1 MKHQRE
7 NRETKRLKPFNF
19 RKGIFQGKDF
29 RKFRQAMAVEM
40 DSLTITLIVLF
51 GILWIFA
58 SGCIIGV
65 LMGRTVFASSE
76 PPLVDE
82 TTVCTTTTTTTIA
95 STTTTTLE
103 STTTTKEETT
113 TTEEETTEKETTTT
127 TTESTTMKPLTTTT
141 VSSHIITTP
150 PTTVSTTTTTVATA
164 TTVASP
170 VSDGDSSVTTTTTTK
185 QPQLTLLGNFR
196 GTYYRGNGDPC
207 RGGSGRT
214 LINCNVGNG
223 EVKGSVACR
232 YIYANYGYSVNGRT
246 KVYIEVPSY
255 PSMTGWYYVDDCC
268 ASYSVIDFYY
278 NNYSTCPFR
287 NDGVISCKLYI

>member
-1 MKHQRE
+1 
-7 NRETKRLKPFNF
+7 
-19 RKGIFQGKDF
+19 
-29 RKFRQAMAVEM
+29 MALEV
-40 DSLTITLIVLF
+40 DRTGLTLIVVL
-51 GILWIFA
+51 GILCIFL
-58 SGCIIGV
+58 SGCIAGIF
-65 LMGRTVFASSE
+65 MGRTVFAASE
-76 PPLVDE
+76 PPLVEE
-82 TTVCTTTTTTTIA
+82 TTIVCSTSTTTTIA
-95 STTTTTLE
+95 STTTTTLA

-113 TTEEETTEKETTTT
+113 TDEETTEKETTTT
-127 TTESTTMKPLTTTT
+127 TELTTTKPLTTTT

-150 PTTVSTTTTTVATA
+150 PTTVSTTTTTVVTT
-164 TTVASP
+164 TTVAPP
-170 VSDGDSSVTTTTTTK
+170 VPEGDDSVTTTTTTTQ
-185 QPQLTLLGNFR
+185 QPQLTCLGNFR

-287 NDGVISCKLYI
+287 NAGVISCKLYI

>member
-7 NRETKRLKPFNF
+7 NRETKRLKPLNL

-40 DSLTITLIVLF
+40 DSMTITLIVLF

-58 SGCIIGV
+58 SGCIVGV
-65 LMGRTVFASSE
+65 LMGRTVFASSD
-76 PPLVDE
+76 PQLVDE

-95 STTTTTLE
+95 STTTTTLA
-103 STTTTKEETT
+103 STTTKEETT
-113 TTEEETTEKETTTT
+113 TDEETTEKETTTT
-127 TTESTTMKPLTTTT
+127 TESATTKPLTTTT

-150 PTTVSTTTTTVATA
+150 PTTVSTTTTTVVTT
-164 TTVASP
+164 TTVSP
-170 VSDGDSSVTTTTTTK
+170 LVPEGDDSVTTTTTTQ
-185 QPQLTLLGNFR
+185 QPQLTCLGNFR

-214 LINCNVGNG
+214 LINCNIGNG

-232 YIYANYGYSVNGRT
+232 YIYANYGYNVNGRT
-246 KVYIEVPSY
+246 KVYIEVHSY

-287 NDGVISCKLYI
+287 NAGVISCNLYI